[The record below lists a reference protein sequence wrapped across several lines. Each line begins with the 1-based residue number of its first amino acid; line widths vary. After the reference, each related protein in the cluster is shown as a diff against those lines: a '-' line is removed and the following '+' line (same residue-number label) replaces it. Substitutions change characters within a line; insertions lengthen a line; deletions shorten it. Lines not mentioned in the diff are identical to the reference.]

1 MSTVDDISQQL
12 TNSRL
17 SATNEIESMIDVLKA
32 NKELLTDAGWDVSE
46 LKEKLKY
53 IKNMLDIEIG

>member
-1 MSTVDDISQQL
+1 MSTVDNISQQL

-17 SATNEIESMIDVLKA
+17 NATNEIDSMINVLKA
-32 NKELLTDAGWDVSE
+32 NKEILTDAGWDVLE